1 MVRYLV
7 LFMLV
12 LGWAGV
18 SAADIGPDA
27 LGARVGLSASSMD
40 ALYHQTDVALR
51 WELAET
57 DKAEHERWG
66 WVGGGRGWGGLGGGG
81 GGGGARA
88 RGGGGGRGPGGWVA
102 GAGPVLLIGKGSCPL
117 TAELGVSPTYI
128 SRDHFGED
136 DFGSQLQFTT
146 RGGLGY
152 RLSSRLRLVYCLQ
165 HMSNAELATPN
176 PGLNLHTLTLFF
188 RL

>member
-57 DKAEHERWG
+57 DKAEHERWLG
-66 WVGGGRGWGGLGGGG
+66 LELDMSTGALAGRGKVGL
-81 GGGGARA
+81 
-88 RGGGGGRGPGGWVA
+88 VA